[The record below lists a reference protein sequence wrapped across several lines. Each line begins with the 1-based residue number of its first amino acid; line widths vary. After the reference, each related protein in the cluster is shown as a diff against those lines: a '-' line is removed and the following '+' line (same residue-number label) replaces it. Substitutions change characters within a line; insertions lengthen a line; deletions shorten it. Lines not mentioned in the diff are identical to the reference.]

1 MPYSGRCR
9 GGPWDGKDLFSEWRT
24 YRVPIAPQISAFVD
38 PRSAVESPP
47 DYVKLTYGFYE
58 HCLGQW
64 VWHAD
69 S

>member
-24 YRVPIAPQISAFVD
+24 YRVPIAPPLQLRIDA
-38 PRSAVESPP
+38 EPP
-47 DYVKLTYGFYE
+47 DHVDELTYGFYE
-58 HCLGQW
+58 YCLGQW